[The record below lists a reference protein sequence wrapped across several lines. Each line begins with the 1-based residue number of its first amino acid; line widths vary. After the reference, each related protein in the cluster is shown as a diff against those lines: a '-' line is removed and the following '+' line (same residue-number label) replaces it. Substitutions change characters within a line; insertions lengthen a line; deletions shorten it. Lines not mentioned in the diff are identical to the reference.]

1 MWIKSGSMLK
11 NIIVG
16 ISLIFSL
23 DLFAQVN
30 SDSAIIM
37 NAFKDERIDSI
48 LNSVTPAYANHT
60 KLKKQIIKLLYAK
73 KYDAILNAI
82 KCKGFKGFS
91 NLGDDY
97 TEIFE
102 SDTTSDSIYIKTLEN
117 LAKNLPKNKKSIQST
132 FTDLNFLKDKMFFE
146 EYRFN
151 QNKTTYLLRIVFINN
166 QLNGI
171 LIDIRSRY

>member
-1 MWIKSGSMLK
+1 
-11 NIIVG
+11 
-16 ISLIFSL
+16 
-23 DLFAQVN
+23 
-30 SDSAIIM
+30 
-37 NAFKDERIDSI
+37 
-48 LNSVTPAYANHT
+48 
-60 KLKKQIIKLLYAK
+60 
-73 KYDAILNAI
+73 
-82 KCKGFKGFS
+82 
-91 NLGDDY
+91 LGDDY